1 MLRVVRTPEGSVR
14 LDLSGKAPGRGA
26 YVCVSEEC
34 LAAARKR
41 DALAK
46 ALKTKVEDAVYE
58 EILAVLRENEYH
70 TAGEPLVSKKRATV
84 LPE

>member
-1 MLRVVRTPEGSVR
+1 MLRVVRTPEGTVQ

-58 EILAVLRENEYH
+58 EILAVLRE
-70 TAGEPLVSKKRATV
+70 KKKERAET
-84 LPE
+84 P

>member
-1 MLRVVRTPEGSVR
+1 MLRVVRTPEGLVR

-34 LAAARKR
+34 FAAARKK

-46 ALKTKVEDAVYE
+46 ALKSKVEDAVYE
-58 EILAVLRENEYH
+58 EILAVVREKMKE
-70 TAGEPLVSKKRATV
+70 RAETS
-84 LPE
+84 

>member
-1 MLRVVRTPEGSVR
+1 M
-14 LDLSGKAPGRGA
+14 
-26 YVCVSEEC
+26 SEEC

-58 EILAVLRENEYH
+58 EILAVLRE
-70 TAGEPLVSKKRATV
+70 KKKERAET
-84 LPE
+84 P